1 MAKVMTLYVNIKV
14 FFFLFFDS
22 NEELICDYQ
31 IHLRI
36 AIYFKFVFD
45 RCGGPFLIGLGCL
58 LR

>member
-14 FFFLFFDS
+14 FFFFDS
-22 NEELICDYQ
+22 NEKLICDYQ

-45 RCGGPFLIGLGCL
+45 RDEK
-58 LR
+58 RQK